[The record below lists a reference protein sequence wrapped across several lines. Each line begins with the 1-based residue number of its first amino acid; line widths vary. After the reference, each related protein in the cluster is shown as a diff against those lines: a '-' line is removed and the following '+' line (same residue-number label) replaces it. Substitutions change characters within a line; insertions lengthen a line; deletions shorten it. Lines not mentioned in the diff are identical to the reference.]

1 MKKAILLLI
10 IVFATANLFAQSRPP
25 VTSSGEKVNKRPPQ
39 ITETKSEIPPE
50 NITAKENASLLTDD
64 EVIKVDTNLVTV
76 PVKVSDRSGRFIAGL
91 KKENFQVLEDG
102 IEQEIA
108 YFSNIEEPFTVALVL
123 DMSPSSTFRINEIQA
138 AANAFIAQL
147 RPRDKVM
154 VVSFDAEYHVLTEP
168 TSDRERLKS
177 AIRQTKIES
186 GTSLYETI
194 DFVVN
199 QRLKKINGRKA
210 IVLFSDGVDTTSIK
224 ADATRNLSDV
234 YELDV
239 LIYPIEYNTYY
250 DVQSM
255 KNKPIITNPQRN
267 PIPSSTKSPFPIPL
281 PTTPGGQGT
290 TPEDYRKAHEY
301 LDELANRTS
310 GRIYRADNTSNLA
323 LAFSNIANELRQTYS
338 LGYYPNEEKKEKKRR
353 LKVRVNQKGVVVRA
367 RDSYV
372 AIKQDKKIGEE

>member
-10 IVFATANLFAQSRPP
+10 VAFATISLLAQSRPP

-39 ITETKSEIPPE
+39 ITETKSETTSE
-50 NITAKENASLLTDD
+50 NIAAKETPVPLSDD

-91 KKENFQVLEDG
+91 KKEDFKVLEDG

-108 YFSNIEEPFTVALVL
+108 YFSNVEEPFTVALVL
-123 DMSPSSTFRINEIQA
+123 DMSPSSTFKLNEIQA

-168 TSDRERLKS
+168 TSDRERLRS
-177 AIRQTKIES
+177 AIRETKIES

-199 QRLKKINGRKA
+199 QRLKKIDGRKA

-224 ADATRNLSDV
+224 ADAIRNLDDV

-239 LIYPIEYNTYY
+239 LIYPIEYNTYN

-255 KNKPIITNPQRN
+255 KNKPVIVNPQKN
-267 PIPSSTKSPFPIPL
+267 PIPSSTKSPFPFPI

-290 TPEDYRKAHEY
+290 TAEDYRKAHEY

-310 GRIYRADNTSNLA
+310 GRVYRADNTSNLA
-323 LAFSNIANELRQTYS
+323 QAFSNIANELRQTYS
-338 LGYYPNEEKKEKKRR
+338 LGYYPDGEKKEKKRR
-353 LKVRVNQKGVVVRA
+353 LKVRVNQKGAVVRA

-372 AIKQDKKIGEE
+372 AVKRG

>member
-10 IVFATANLFAQSRPP
+10 AVFATINLFAQSRPP
-25 VTSSGEKVNKRPPQ
+25 KNPSGEKVNKRPPQ
-39 ITETKSEIPPE
+39 IIETKSETSGE
-50 NITAKENASLLTDD
+50 NITAKETPVPLSDE

-102 IEQEIA
+102 IEQELA
-108 YFSNIEEPFTVALVL
+108 YFSNVEEPFTVALVL
-123 DMSPSSTFRINEIQA
+123 DMSPSSTFKINEIQA

-154 VVSFDAEYHVLTEP
+154 IVSFDAEYRILAEP
-168 TSDRERLKS
+168 TNNRERLKS
-177 AIRQTKIES
+177 AIRETKIES

-224 ADATRNLSDV
+224 ADSIRNLNDV

-239 LIYPIEYNTYY
+239 LIYPIEYNTYN

-255 KNKPIITNPQRN
+255 KNKPVIPNTQKN
-267 PIPSSTKSPFPIPL
+267 PIPSSTKSPFPFPLPL

-290 TPEDYRKAHEY
+290 TAEDYRKAHEY

-310 GRIYRADNTSNLA
+310 GRLYRADNTSNLA
-323 LAFSNIANELRQTYS
+323 QAFSNIANELRQTYS
-338 LGYYPNEEKKEKKRR
+338 LGYYPNEAKTEKKRR

-372 AIKQDKKIGEE
+372 AVKRG

>member
-10 IVFATANLFAQSRPP
+10 VAFATISLLAQSRPP
-25 VTSSGEKVNKRPPQ
+25 VNSNGEKVNKRPPQ
-39 ITETKSEIPPE
+39 ITETKSETTSE
-50 NITAKENASLLTDD
+50 NIAAKETSVPLSDD

-91 KKENFQVLEDG
+91 KRENFQVLEDG

-108 YFSNIEEPFTVALVL
+108 YFSNVEEPFTVALVL
-123 DMSPSSTFRINEIQA
+123 DMSPSSTFKLNEIQA

-154 VVSFDAEYHVLTEP
+154 IVSFDAEYHVLTEP

-177 AIRQTKIES
+177 AIRETKIES

-199 QRLKKINGRKA
+199 QRLKKIDGRKA

-224 ADATRNLSDV
+224 ADAIRNLDDV

-239 LIYPIEYNTYY
+239 LIYPIEYNTFY

-255 KNKPIITNPQRN
+255 KNKPVIVNPQKN
-267 PIPSSTKSPFPIPL
+267 PIPSSTKSPFPFPI

-290 TPEDYRKAHEY
+290 TAEDYRKAHEY

-323 LAFSNIANELRQTYS
+323 QAFSNIANELRQTYS
-338 LGYYPNEEKKEKKRR
+338 LGYYPDGEKKEKKRR
-353 LKVRVNQKGVVVRA
+353 LKVRVNQKGAVVRA

-372 AIKQDKKIGEE
+372 AVKRG

>member
-1 MKKAILLLI
+1 MKKLILLLI
-10 IVFATANLFAQSRPP
+10 VVSAGINVFAQVRPAP
-25 VTSSGEKVNKRPPQ
+25 TPGGEKVNKRPPQ
-39 ITETKSEIPPE
+39 ITETKPQNPVATETPVPLS
-50 NITAKENASLLTDD
+50 DD

-108 YFSNIEEPFTVALVL
+108 YFSNVEEPFTVALVL
-123 DMSPSSTFRINEIQA
+123 DMSPSSTFKLPEIQA

-154 VVSFDAEYHVLTEP
+154 IVSFDAEYRVLAEA

-177 AIRQTKIES
+177 AIRETKIES

-199 QRLKKINGRKA
+199 QKLKKIDGRKA

-224 ADATRNLSDV
+224 ADAIRNLDDV

-239 LIYPIEYNTYY
+239 LIYPIEYNTFN
-250 DVQSM
+250 DVQAM
-255 KNKPIITNPQRN
+255 KNKPVIFNPQGN
-267 PIPSSTKSPFPIPL
+267 PIPSTTKNPFPIPL

-290 TPEDYRKAHEY
+290 TIEDYRKAHEY

-338 LGYYPNEEKKEKKRR
+338 LGYYPDEGKSVKKRR
-353 LKVRVNQKGVVVRA
+353 LKVRVDQKGAVVRA

-372 AIKQDKKIGEE
+372 AVKRG

>member
-10 IVFATANLFAQSRPP
+10 VAFVTTGLIAQSRPP
-25 VTSSGEKVNKRPPQ
+25 VTANGEKVNKRPPQ
-39 ITETKSEIPPE
+39 ITENKSETPNA
-50 NITAKENASLLTDD
+50 NITAKETPVPLSDD

-108 YFSNIEEPFTVALVL
+108 YFSNVEEPFTVALVL
-123 DMSPSSTFRINEIQA
+123 DMSPSSTFKLNEIQA

-154 VVSFDAEYHVLTEP
+154 IVSFDAEYHVLTEP

-177 AIRQTKIES
+177 AIKETKIES

-199 QRLKKINGRKA
+199 QRLKKIDGRKA

-224 ADATRNLSDV
+224 ADAIRNLDDV

-239 LIYPIEYNTYY
+239 LIYPIEYNTYN

-255 KNKPIITNPQRN
+255 KNKPVIVNPQKN
-267 PIPSSTKSPFPIPL
+267 PIPSSTKSPFPFPI

-290 TPEDYRKAHEY
+290 TAEDYRKAHEY

-310 GRIYRADNTSNLA
+310 GRVYRADNTSNLA
-323 LAFSNIANELRQTYS
+323 QAFSNIANELRQTYS
-338 LGYYPNEEKKEKKRR
+338 LGYYPDGEKKEKKRR
-353 LKVRVNQKGVVVRA
+353 LKVRVNQKGAVVRA

-372 AIKQDKKIGEE
+372 AVKRG